1 MTATDDL
8 ATRTTGA
15 VLTPGDDGYDAARH
29 VWNAR
34 FDRRPDVIV
43 RCQSGDDVAA
53 AVRWAD
59 DEGLDVFVKGGGHSY
74 AGHTVGDG
82 GLLLDMSPMSGIK
95 VRPEERR
102 VTVGA
107 GATWAELDS
116 ATQHHGLATPGPTA
130 SSIGVAG
137 STLCGG
143 SGWLSRRHG
152 HALDNVV
159 SFDVVT
165 TSGDQVRASED
176 TNSDLF
182 WGLRGAGQ
190 NLGVVT
196 SLEFRLHE
204 VGPQVLGGQI
214 IYPFDEAERMLAS
227 FDAFMA
233 DAPDDLQCFPF
244 TFRVPPIDDF
254 PAEFHGQP
262 VLDFVVFHADPTALD
277 AVAPLREL
285 GTPILDAVG
294 PIEYTALQQSFDA
307 NLPAGQRYYSGAQDL
322 AEFSEDAISD
332 FARYV
337 RDSRGALTASYLEP
351 HGGVA
356 GRVDPTATAMRRR
369 DSRYGFH
376 VLAGWMDETDDEDVI
391 GWAREFRAAM
401 AKYGTDSAY
410 VALLAEDEDDRIPTA
425 LSDPERVRELKAAWD
440 PDNLLHGNHN
450 VAPTT

>member
-1 MTATDDL
+1 MQTTDL
-8 ATRTTGA
+8 ANRTTGP
-15 VLTPGDDGYDAARH
+15 VLTPGDDGFDEARH

-34 FDRRPDVIV
+34 FDRVPDVIV
-43 RCQSGDDVAA
+43 RCQGSEDVAA
-53 AVRWAD
+53 AVRWAA
-59 DEGLDVFVKGGGHSY
+59 DEQLDVYVKGGGHSY

-143 SGWLSRRHG
+143 TGWLSRLHG

-159 SFDVVT
+159 SFQLVTAAGEVVEASQDV
-165 TSGDQVRASED
+165 RP
-176 TNSDLF
+176 DLF

-196 SLEFRLHE
+196 SLEFQLHE

-214 IYPFDEAERMLAS
+214 IYPFDEAERLLAA
-227 FDAFMA
+227 FDEFMA
-233 DAPDDLQCFPF
+233 AAPDEFQCFPF

-254 PAEFHGQP
+254 PTEFHGQP
-262 VLDFVVFHADPTALD
+262 VLDFVVFHVEPTALD
-277 AVAPLREL
+277 VVAPLREL
-285 GTPILDAVG
+285 GDPILDAVG
-294 PIEYTALQQSFDA
+294 PIDYTALQQSFDA
-307 NLPAGQRYYSGAQDL
+307 NLPSGQRYYSAAQDL
-322 AEFSEDAISD
+322 AALSEGAIAD

-337 RDSRGALTASYLEP
+337 RESRGAFTASYLEP
-351 HGGVA
+351 HGGAA
-356 GRVDPTATAMRRR
+356 GRVDEHATAMRRG
-369 DSRYGFH
+369 SSPYGMH
-376 VLAGWMDETDDEDVI
+376 VLAGWEDEADDADVI
-391 GWAREFRAAM
+391 GWAREFSRTM
-401 AKYGTDSAY
+401 ATHGTDSVY
-410 VALLAEDEDDRIPTA
+410 MALIAEDEDERIPTA
-425 LSDPERVRELKAAWD
+425 LSDAERARGLKHEWD
-440 PDNLLHGNHN
+440 PTNRLHGNHTLDP
-450 VAPTT
+450 VEQ